1 IFMQHEK
8 RKFVSKVDYIT
19 SPGWLDGPEGRKN
32 AGLPGQGPSTVITNM
47 AIMGFDDKTKEM
59 YLKGCFPEITPPQV
73 LDNMDFEVD
82 ISRSSEVPAPSQK
95 ELKMLREKCDPQRL
109 ILG

>member
-1 IFMQHEK
+1 LTGLKEEK
-8 RKFVSKVDYIT
+8 M
-19 SPGWLDGPEGRKN
+19 PGCQARE
-32 AGLPGQGPSTVITNM
+32 
-47 AIMGFDDKTKEM
+47 EM
-59 YLKGCFPEITPPQV
+59 YLKGCFPEITPQQV